1 MEGFYSTWGGSKQPD
16 LSDYTK
22 CTSRATMTS
31 NQSNKLSSSLEVL
44 NYRRRLMKKSP
55 STQLKKRGRK
65 PKAGTSAKK
74 QQKCL
79 WDFCLWH
86 NRFVFFRTFYKSK
99 WNITFILG
107 KKLEIRRAFFQVS
120 HQRRELPYINL
131 TSTYCFLALIWA
143 YWANLSDID
152 ER

>member
-1 MEGFYSTWGGSKQPD
+1 VNTATGAACKQYSINFSPEELVEGFYSTWGGSKQPD

-79 WDFCLWH
+79 
-86 NRFVFFRTFYKSK
+86 
-99 WNITFILG
+99 
-107 KKLEIRRAFFQVS
+107 
-120 HQRRELPYINL
+120 
-131 TSTYCFLALIWA
+131 
-143 YWANLSDID
+143 
-152 ER
+152 